1 MPSEN
6 LEEQGLEKNPNL
18 QLAQL
23 KFLLT
28 LEDRKNDAQVKDEL
42 MDAIRKDN
50 MAPFYEDCCR
60 DLGWAIDNALLDQMK
75 KTNQEE
81 LKKMNE
87 GIEEAETSM
96 GETEIREANLKKAE
110 YLSRIGDKEEAVKAF
125 AKTYDKTVSLGQRLD
140 LVFHNIRLGL
150 FYLDHSLTIRNLEK
164 AKSLI
169 EEGGDWDRRNRLK
182 VYEGVYS
189 MAVRDFKKAATLFLD
204 TISTFTSYELMDY
217 SRFVSY
223 TVLVCMIA
231 LPRNDLRTKVVKGS
245 EIQEVLHSA
254 NDLRDYLHSLY
265 QCQYHTFFD
274 KLAWVECE
282 LQHDRLLSPHY
293 RYYVREMRILA
304 YTQLLESYRSLTLQY
319 MAQAFGVSQEFID
332 RELSRYIAAGRLH
345 CKIDKVGGIV
355 ETNRPDSKN
364 WQYQAVIKQGDIL
377 LNRIQKLSR
386 VINI

>member
-1 MPSEN
+1 MPTEN
-6 LEEQGLEKNPNL
+6 LEEQGLEKNPDL
-18 QLAQL
+18 HLAQL
-23 KFLLT
+23 KFSLNLP
-28 LEDRKNDAQVKDEL
+28 DFKNDTKMKEEL
-42 MDAIRKDN
+42 LNAIEKDN
-50 MAPFYEDCCR
+50 MAPFYEECCR
-60 DLGWAIDNALLDQMK
+60 DLGWSVNQTLLDKMK
-75 KTNQEE
+75 KANEAE
-81 LKKMNE
+81 LKTLNE
-87 GIEEAETSM
+87 AIEEAEKSM
-96 GETEIREANLKKAE
+96 GESEIREANLKKAE
-110 YLSRIGDKEEAVKAF
+110 YLSRIADKEEAVKAF

-140 LVFHNIRLGL
+140 LVFHNIRLGF
-150 FYLDHSLTIRNLEK
+150 FYLDHSLITRNLEK

-182 VYEGVYS
+182 VYEGVYC
-189 MAVRDFKKAATLFLD
+189 MAVRDFKRAATLFLD

-217 SRFVSY
+217 TRFVGY

-254 NDLRDYLHSLY
+254 DDLRTYLTSLY
-265 QCQYHTFFD
+265 DCQYQEFFH
-274 KLAWVECE
+274 KLAWVESE
-282 LQHDRLLSPHY
+282 LQRDRLLAPHF

-319 MAQAFGVSQEFID
+319 MASAFGVSTDFID
-332 RELSRYIAAGRLH
+332 GELSRFIAAGRLH
-345 CKIDKVGGIV
+345 CKIDKVGGVV

-377 LNRIQKLSR
+377 LNRVQKLSR

>member
-1 MPSEN
+1 
-6 LEEQGLEKNPNL
+6 LEKNPDL

-23 KFLLT
+23 KFRLGLK
-28 LEDRKNDAQVKDEL
+28 EFKNDKDMTEEL
-42 MDAIRKDN
+42 MQAIEKDN
-50 MAPFYEDCCR
+50 MAKFYEECSH
-60 DLGWAIDNALLDQMK
+60 DLGWKMDKSMLERMK
-75 KTNQEE
+75 KENETQ
-81 LKKMNE
+81 LKTLNE
-87 GIEEAETSM
+87 AIEEAETSM

-125 AKTYDKTVSLGQRLD
+125 TKTYDKTVSLGQRLD

-150 FYLDHSLTIRNLEK
+150 FYIDHSLITRNLEK

-189 MAVRDFKKAATLFLD
+189 MAVRDFKKAAQLFLD

-217 SRFVSY
+217 PRFVGY

-245 EIQEVLHSA
+245 EIQEVMHSSP
-254 NDLRDYLHSLY
+254 DLRSYLNSLY
-265 QCQYHTFFD
+265 ECQYHTFFQ
-274 KLAWVECE
+274 KLSWVEEE
-282 LQHDRLLSPHY
+282 LRHDRLLAPHY

-319 MAQAFGVSQEFID
+319 MATAFGVSTEFMD
-332 RELSRYIAAGRLH
+332 RELSRFITAGRLH

-364 WQYQAVIKQGDIL
+364 WQYQAVVKQGDIL
-377 LNRIQKLSR
+377 LNRVQKLSR

>member
-6 LEEQGLEKNPNL
+6 LEEQGLEKNPDL
-18 QLAQL
+18 HLAQL
-23 KFLLT
+23 KFSLALS
-28 LEDRKNDAQVKDEL
+28 EFKNDVKMKEEL
-42 MDAIRKDN
+42 LQAIEKEN
-50 MAPFYEDCCR
+50 MAPFYEECGR
-60 DLGWAIDNALLDQMK
+60 DLGWQLDTVLLDRMK
-75 KTNQEE
+75 KNNETE
-81 LKKMNE
+81 LKKMNSI
-87 GIEEAETSM
+87 IEDAEKSM
-96 GETEIREANLKKAE
+96 GETEIREANLTKAE

-125 AKTYDKTVSLGQRLD
+125 ARTYDKTVSLGQRLD
-140 LVFHNIRLGL
+140 IVFHSIRVGL
-150 FYLDHSLTIRNLEK
+150 FYLDHALITRNLEK

-182 VYEGVYS
+182 VYEGIYS
-189 MAVRDFKKAATLFLD
+189 LMVRDFKKAANLFLD

-217 SRFVSY
+217 TRFVGY

-245 EIQEVLHSA
+245 EIQEVLHSSE
-254 NDLRDYLHSLY
+254 DLRKYLLALY
-265 QCQYHTFFD
+265 ECQYHTFFQ
-274 KLAWVECE
+274 KLSWVEGE
-282 LQHDRLLSPHY
+282 LRHDRLLAPHY
-293 RYYVREMRILA
+293 RFYVREMRILA

-319 MAQAFGVSQEFID
+319 MASAFGVSTEFVD

-364 WQYQAVIKQGDIL
+364 WQYQAVIKHGDIL
-377 LNRIQKLSR
+377 LNRVQKLSR